1 MAVKAR
7 FVLSKSKALEQYK
20 IVRQLADEV
29 SYSVKTNPELVKIL
43 ESTDSFFSIHFEN
56 SLEYIKDKGR
66 VRFLAQGWNKGD
78 LDLLFKEG
86 VKSFVVD
93 NENDLKVLVS
103 YIEKNNHKIS
113 LLLRMRMKERTIHT
127 ERHFVYGFHSEQI
140 NELVQKLKENKNI
153 GSLGIH
159 FHRKSQ
165 NISEWEIKKELEE
178 MLSRETLDAIDA
190 MNIGGGLPVK
200 YKNHNDVILP
210 FVFSKIK
217 ELKKWLNDNSIKL
230 IIEPGRFIAA
240 PSIKLEAEIINI
252 YSNNIIINCSVY
264 NSAMDTFVVP
274 IRLIV
279 ENELDKGETYT
290 IKGYTPDSLDVFRYR
305 ACLAN
310 PKIGD
315 KIVFLNAGA
324 YTYAADFCGLEKLE
338 TVVED

>member
-1 MAVKAR
+1 MGKAR
-7 FVLSKSKALEQYK
+7 FILSKSKALEQYK

-43 ESTDSFFSIHFEN
+43 EETDSFFSIHFAN
-56 SLEYIKDKGR
+56 SLEYIKDKSR
-66 VRFLAQGWNKGD
+66 VRFLAQGWSNSD

-93 NENDLKVLVS
+93 NENDLKVLLS
-103 YIEKNNHKIS
+103 YIEKNNHKIN

-127 ERHFVYGFHSEQI
+127 ERHFVYGFHSKQV
-140 NELVQKLKENKNI
+140 NELMPKLKENKNI

-178 MLSRETLDAIDA
+178 MLARETLDAIDA
-190 MNIGGGLPVK
+190 MDIGGGLPVK
-200 YKNHNDVILP
+200 YKNHNDVILS

-217 ELKKWLNDNSIKL
+217 ELREWLSSCSIKL

-240 PSIKLEAEIINI
+240 PPIKLEAEIINI
-252 YSNNIIINCSVY
+252 YSNNVIINCSVY

-274 IRLIV
+274 IRLLV
-279 ENELDKGETYT
+279 ENEMSEGKAYT
-290 IKGYTPDSLDVFRYR
+290 IKGCTPDSLDVFRYR
-305 ACLAN
+305 VRLDD

-315 KIVFLNAGA
+315 KIIFLNAGA
-324 YTYAADFCGLEKLE
+324 YTYSTNFCGLEKLE
-338 TVVED
+338 TVIVD